1 VTTDPK
7 EAQMTLHSRRRRV
20 GSLLAVLAVVGVIG
34 TLAATASEASGSV
47 SAAPYKIL
55 IITGIKTL
63 VQNQEE
69 AIAGATAAAQAINK
83 AGGLKG
89 RQVEID
95 SCNNQGTATGTIDCA
110 RQAAQGSYDDVMEY
124 HGFTS
129 ASKPILDQANITRIG
144 TTNVVGPDFFD
155 RYDVDLGPPPNAYY
169 SAPGIY
175 LIKNQHKKRFAIVS
189 LDIAAG
195 LSIAQG
201 IRAGLTA
208 AGGKYV
214 GTIPIPLTQTDLL
227 PTVQQLKNLNHDI
240 VAVVANGP
248 VVTSLMTAR
257 QQLGLSALV
266 AGSATAIPSTAYGSM
281 PGGGSG
287 LYVGQALPP
296 STDARFAPFRS
307 QLAAAGLAGNPVNLD
322 SVSAKAW
329 LSTWAIARLC
339 ATIKTGSCTSQTL
352 LAQTRKAKNINLFNI
367 LKWSPS
373 AKGPAAYPYQTV
385 GTAYVLEA
393 ANGALTL
400 ASKTPVDY
408 YATLGIKPKK

>member
-1 VTTDPK
+1 
-7 EAQMTLHSRRRRV
+7 MTLRWNTRRV
-20 GSLLAVLAVVGVIG
+20 GSLLAVIAAVGTIG
-34 TLAATASEASGSV
+34 SLAAAASGANS
-47 SAAPYKIL
+47 SATAAPYRIL

-69 AIAGATAAAQAINK
+69 AIAGATAAAKAINA

-89 RQVEID
+89 RPVEID

-110 RQAAQGSYDDVMEY
+110 RQAAQGNYDDVMEY

-129 ASKPILDQANITRIG
+129 ASKPILDQAQMPRIG

-175 LIKNQHKKRFAIVS
+175 LIKNQHKTRFAIVS

-227 PTVQQLKNLNHDI
+227 PTVQQLKDLKPDI

-248 VVTSLMTAR
+248 VVTSLMNAR
-257 QQLGLSALV
+257 QELGLNALV
-266 AGSATAIPSTAYGSM
+266 VGSATAIPSTAYASM
-281 PGGGSG
+281 PDGGAG

-329 LSTWAIARLC
+329 LSTWAIKKLC
-339 ATIKTGSCTSQTL
+339 DTIKTGSCTKQTL

-367 LKWSPS
+367 LNWSPS

-385 GTAYVLEA
+385 GTAYVLKA
-393 ANGALTL
+393 VNGALLL
-400 ASKTPVDY
+400 ASNKPVDY